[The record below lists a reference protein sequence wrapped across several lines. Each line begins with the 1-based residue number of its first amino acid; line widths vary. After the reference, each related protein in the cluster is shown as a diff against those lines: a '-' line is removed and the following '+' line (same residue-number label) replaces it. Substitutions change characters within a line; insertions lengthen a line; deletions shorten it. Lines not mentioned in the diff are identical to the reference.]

1 MFQRRVNEWG
11 GPPILST
18 VDGVAPAAGN
28 GTAVTPAQNTY
39 GTAVTL
45 ISGANLTYD
54 CCELTINV
62 NSIGITTTSRNGVV
76 GIVTDPSGG
85 TTFGS
90 PIVDLV
96 CGPAHAYAANG
107 NSGGGGVW
115 FRFPLWIKS
124 GTTIGAVAAV
134 NSATLTA
141 VRVSAMVRGRPSYP
155 AGIYVG
161 SYIDQFG
168 VTLASSSGAAIT
180 QLTVT
185 DGTFAQ
191 IGSNL
196 TRPLHWFQFGYAID
210 DATMTNNTLHVD
222 VGIGD
227 ATNRK
232 IVVQNAP
239 VHTAAIETISWGI
252 NDGWGN
258 GAIGDGIWVRA
269 QGNTATDSNNSI
281 AVYGVGG

>member
-1 MFQRRVNEWG
+1 MFQRRVNDWG

-18 VDGVAPAAGN
+18 ADGTTPAATN
-28 GTAVTPAQNTY
+28 GTSVTPAQNAY

-45 ISGANLTYD
+45 ISGANLIYD

-62 NSIGITTTSRNGVV
+62 NSVGITTTSRNGVV
-76 GIVTDPSGG
+76 GIVTDPAGG
-85 TTFGS
+85 TAFGS

-96 CGPAHAYAANG
+96 CGPAHAYVGNG

-115 FRFPLWIKS
+115 FRFYLWIKA

-141 VRVSAMVRGRPSYP
+141 IRVSVMVRGRPSYEQ
-155 AGIYVG
+155 GIYVG
-161 SYIDQFG
+161 QYIDQFG
-168 VTLASSSGAAIT
+168 VTLASSSGTAIT
-180 QLTVT
+180 QGGASEGAYT
-185 DGTFAQ
+185 Q

-210 DATMTNNTLHVD
+210 DPTMTNNTLHID
-222 VGIGD
+222 LGVGDG
-227 ATNRK
+227 TNKK
-232 IVVQNAP
+232 IVVQNAV
-239 VHTAAIETISWGI
+239 VHTSSIETISWGI
-252 NDGWGN
+252 NDGLGN
-258 GAIGDGIWVRA
+258 AASGDGVYARA
-269 QGNTATDSNNSI
+269 QGNTALDSNNSI